1 MFVSHVTRR
10 TRTRH
15 LHATLSFVVFYVDV
29 RAVAFALLAVST
41 RVTGARTAFV
51 GASAI
56 TIRTVGHLYQTLNFH
71 HTHIYMY

>member
-1 MFVSHVTRR
+1 MFASHATRR

-51 GASAI
+51 GASTV
-56 TIRTVGHLYQTLNFH
+56 TIRTVGHLYQSIQFH
-71 HTHIYMY
+71 HTFM